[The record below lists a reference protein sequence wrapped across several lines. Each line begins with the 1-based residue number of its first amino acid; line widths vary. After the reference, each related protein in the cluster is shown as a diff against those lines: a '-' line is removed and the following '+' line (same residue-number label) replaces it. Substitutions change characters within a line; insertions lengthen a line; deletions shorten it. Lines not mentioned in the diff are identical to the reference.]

1 VTHWACTGR
10 PALAASGFIQ
20 AAAPHIN
27 EENRIL
33 NLISWLMALL
43 GVAVGALAGVLVH
56 ARWLRQQASERLRI
70 PKKWPLAA
78 RGVVTN
84 DEHEVWKWLRSAFP
98 EHAVMLK
105 LPVLRFT
112 IPTEKDKEKDK
123 NKEKKERLLELL
135 NGVYT
140 TFTICTLDG
149 TVVGCVDLRGK
160 RDVSRATRELKETL
174 LSDCGIPYTT
184 VKASRPPTVSAM
196 RAAFLGEIPEELIQ
210 EHQET
215 RGGDSSFHA
224 DLESFTRERV
234 RAAKDKALQELNKE
248 SKQEAAQA
256 AANRDVGFNP
266 DGTGGLRIDKNN
278 RFSTNW
284 EDSFI
289 EPADARPAK
298 LE

>member
-1 VTHWACTGR
+1 M
-10 PALAASGFIQ
+10 
-20 AAAPHIN
+20 
-27 EENRIL
+27 

-43 GVAVGALAGVLVH
+43 GVAVGALAGILLY

-112 IPTEKDKEKDK
+112 IPTEKDKDKEK

-149 TVVGCVDLRGK
+149 TVVGCIDLRGK
-160 RDVSRATRELKETL
+160 RDVSRASRELKETL

-234 RAAKDKALQELNKE
+234 RAAKDAALKELNKE

-278 RFSTNW
+278 RFAGNW

>member
-1 VTHWACTGR
+1 MVLIEAV
-10 PALAASGFIQ
+10 
-20 AAAPHIN
+20 APHIN

-43 GVAVGALAGVLVH
+43 GVAVGALVGILLH
-56 ARWLRQQASERLRI
+56 ARWLRQQASEKLRV

-78 RGVVTN
+78 RAVVTD
-84 DEHEVWKWLRSAFP
+84 DEYEVWKWLRSAFP

-140 TFTICTLDG
+140 TFTICTMDG

-160 RDVSRATRELKETL
+160 RDVSRASRELKETL

-184 VKASRPPTVSAM
+184 MKASRPPTVSAM

-215 RGGDSSFHA
+215 RGGDTSFHA

-234 RAAKDKALQELNKE
+234 KAAKDAALEELNKE
-248 SKQEAAQA
+248 TKQEAAQA
-256 AANRDVGFNP
+256 ATRDIGFNP
-266 DGTGGLRIDKNN
+266 DGTGGLRIDRKAQ
-278 RFSTNW
+278 FAVQW
-284 EDSFI
+284 DDSFI
-289 EPADARPAK
+289 DPTDARPTRRQ
-298 LE
+298 